1 MLKTAVHPRC
11 AYKKSIFLNKPCHNE
26 LEKAR
31 ASTKDPE
38 LPEPTPPQGFIR
50 PGQPCV
56 TTTFAFIMKPAQ
68 AQRANGEHQDRFEF
82 MHVPTNTPDLQHRLS
97 EIFLHHE
104 EHK

>member
-1 MLKTAVHPRC
+1 MSWR
-11 AYKKSIFLNKPCHNE
+11 KPG
-26 LEKAR
+26 LLLR
-31 ASTKDPE
+31 ILSSLSP
-38 LPEPTPPQGFIR
+38 PPPQGFIR

>member
-38 LPEPTPPQGFIR
+38 LPEPTPPKALLGLDS
-50 PGQPCV
+50 PVLP
-56 TTTFAFIMKPAQ
+56 P
-68 AQRANGEHQDRFEF
+68 
-82 MHVPTNTPDLQHRLS
+82 PLL
-97 EIFLHHE
+97 LL
-104 EHK
+104 